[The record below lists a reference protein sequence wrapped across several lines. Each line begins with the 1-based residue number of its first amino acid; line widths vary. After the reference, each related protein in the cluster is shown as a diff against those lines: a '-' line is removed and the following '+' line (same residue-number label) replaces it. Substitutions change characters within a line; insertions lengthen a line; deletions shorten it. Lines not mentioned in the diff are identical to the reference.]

1 MNNSYIISGSL
12 FGDEGKGTFVD
23 YLSYTKNIKENVRYN
38 GGSQAS
44 HTVINDGITHKFSQ
58 LGSHFLNEDS
68 RTFLSR
74 YTIVN
79 LFNIIVEADYLER
92 KINIPREELLKR
104 VFVDSSS
111 IIVTPYHKLINELN
125 EIENQNNRRGSVGTG
140 VSEVIRVYEQ
150 EGVLLSLNDFTN
162 EEYIKKLHELFNITK
177 SLLSTSTNK
186 KLINKLITK
195 EDIECLTNDKN
206 KDYIIKCYENLLNSG
221 LINIIEDITRFHQKE
236 DVLFEGSQGLLID
249 KDYGIRP
256 NTTLLSTSN
265 KNGILLSNTINT
277 TPHKIGIISSLISR
291 HGIGVLPTY
300 DKTLSS
306 MISDENQKESYYQG
320 FPRYGY
326 FDAILLRYS
335 QSINNN
341 DEYFLSSLDRLSSF
355 KEIKICDSYIYT
367 GEITDDFKETF
378 DYYIDN
384 NRTIIKNIKKNSIY
398 LRKYLSKTIPLYI
411 VIDGWNKNISNI
423 TNIEDLPDECH
434 NFINLIEY
442 LTNIKITL
450 LSVGPNR
457 NQKLERILR

>member
-1 MNNSYIISGSL
+1 MNNGYIISGSL

-23 YLSYTKNIKENVRYN
+23 YLSCTKNIKENVRYN

-140 VSEVIRVYEQ
+140 VSEVMRVYEK

-177 SLLSTSTNK
+177 SLLSTSSNK

-320 FPRYGY
+320 SPRYGY
-326 FDAILLRYS
+326 FDAVLLRYS

-367 GEITDDFKETF
+367 GEITDDFEETF

-450 LSVGPNR
+450 LSVGPNK

>member
-23 YLSYTKNIKENVRYN
+23 YLSSTKNIKENVRYN

-44 HTVINDGITHKFSQ
+44 HTVINDVITHKFSQ

-111 IIVTPYHKLINELN
+111 IITTPYHKLINELN

-140 VSEVIRVYEQ
+140 VSEVMRVYEQ
-150 EGVLLSLNDFTN
+150 EGVLLTLNDFTN
-162 EEYIKKLHELFNITK
+162 EEYIKKLHELFNITT

-195 EDIECLTNDKN
+195 EDIECLTNNKN

-221 LINIIEDITRFHQKE
+221 LINIIDGITRFHQQE

-277 TPHKIGIISSLISR
+277 THHKIGIISSLISR

-326 FDAILLRYS
+326 FDAVLLRYS

>member
-23 YLSYTKNIKENVRYN
+23 YLSCTKNIKENVRYN

-68 RTFLSR
+68 KTFLSR

-140 VSEVIRVYEQ
+140 VSEVMRVYEK

-162 EEYIKKLHELFNITK
+162 KEYIKKLHELFNITK

-206 KDYIIKCYENLLNSG
+206 KDYIIKCYESLLNSG
-221 LINIIEDITRFHQKE
+221 LINIIDGITRFHQKE
-236 DVLFEGSQGLLID
+236 NVLFEGSQGLLID

-306 MISDENQKESYYQG
+306 MISDKNQKESYYQG

>member
-23 YLSYTKNIKENVRYN
+23 YLSSTKNIKENVRYN

-111 IIVTPYHKLINELN
+111 IITTPYHKLINELN

-140 VSEVIRVYEQ
+140 VSEVMRVYEQ
-150 EGVLLSLNDFTN
+150 EGVLLTLNDFTN

-195 EDIECLTNDKN
+195 EDKECLTNNKN

-221 LINIIEDITRFHQKE
+221 LINIIEDITRFHQQE

-326 FDAILLRYS
+326 FDAVLLRYS

-450 LSVGPNR
+450 LSVGSNR

>member
-1 MNNSYIISGSL
+1 
-12 FGDEGKGTFVD
+12 
-23 YLSYTKNIKENVRYN
+23 
-38 GGSQAS
+38 
-44 HTVINDGITHKFSQ
+44 
-58 LGSHFLNEDS
+58 
-68 RTFLSR
+68 
-74 YTIVN
+74 
-79 LFNIIVEADYLER
+79 
-92 KINIPREELLKR
+92 
-104 VFVDSSS
+104 
-111 IIVTPYHKLINELN
+111 
-125 EIENQNNRRGSVGTG
+125 
-140 VSEVIRVYEQ
+140 
-150 EGVLLSLNDFTN
+150 
-162 EEYIKKLHELFNITK
+162 
-177 SLLSTSTNK
+177 
-186 KLINKLITK
+186 
-195 EDIECLTNDKN
+195 
-206 KDYIIKCYENLLNSG
+206 
-221 LINIIEDITRFHQKE
+221 
-236 DVLFEGSQGLLID
+236 
-249 KDYGIRP
+249 
-256 NTTLLSTSN
+256 
-265 KNGILLSNTINT
+265 
-277 TPHKIGIISSLISR
+277 
-291 HGIGVLPTY
+291 
-300 DKTLSS
+300 